1 MALSQDGYFCWT
13 YSSISLS
20 PNVIGT
26 QNYIPCNLG
35 AGFGGRLI
43 SHGFVVEFHFSSST
57 SIEDDLAYC
66 ILNLGSF
73 FSCSIFFKNT
83 IARVSSRLLIVCL
96 MATWFRA
103 RLLFAQ
109 LCSTTHLLGSNLLL
123 WDIVDCW
130 PDGQLVNP
138 GWPWTLTTEPW
149 LYLNKLGVRNW
160 GSGTC
165 QLTINVRIIA
175 NAFWQRVCCQLID

>member
-1 MALSQDGYFCWT
+1 MNRYSIGIASLSSLKSLNISLTVPVAVLFLATNLMALSQDGHFCWT

-109 LCSTTHLLGSNLLL
+109 LCSTTHLLGSN
-123 WDIVDCW
+123 
-130 PDGQLVNP
+130 QL
-138 GWPWTLTTEPW
+138 
-149 LYLNKLGVRNW
+149 YYF
-160 GSGTC
+160 GT
-165 QLTINVRIIA
+165 
-175 NAFWQRVCCQLID
+175 